1 MSEPSCSLGKSYD
14 PRPIEDKWYA
24 WWLERG
30 LFEGNPNAAKP
41 PFSIVIPP
49 PNVTGSLHMGHALNN
64 TLQDIQCR
72 YKRMNGYDVLWLPG
86 TDHAGIATQNVV
98 ERNLASQGISRHDL
112 GREAFVEKVWEWK
125 EQYGNRIV
133 NQLKK
138 LGASCD
144 WRRERFTMDE
154 GLSRAVR
161 AVFVRLYKEGLIY
174 KGKYIINWCPR
185 CQTALSDL
193 EVEHQESGGN
203 LYHVLYRFPDA
214 ESGVTVAT
222 TRPETILG
230 DVAIA
235 IHPRDEKNRHL
246 VGRVVLVPLVGREI
260 PIIEDP
266 MVDPEFGTG
275 CVKITPA
282 HDPNDFLVG
291 QRHGLESIQVIDS
304 EGRMNEASGKY
315 LGMDRF
321 EARKAVLKDLDSQG
335 CLLQVEEH
343 LHSVGHCYRC
353 RTVVEPYLS
362 EQWFVRAKPLAE
374 AGVEA
379 VRAGRIRFVPE
390 QWTGTYYQWMEEIR
404 DWCISR
410 QLWWGHRIPAW
421 TCSACGHITVSE
433 TDPDV
438 CESCGSSDIHQDED
452 VLDTWFSSA
461 LWPFSTL
468 GWPDPTPELSR
479 YYPTSLLVTGFDI
492 IFFWVAR
499 MIMMGLHFMGEVPF
513 RDTYIHALVRDE
525 SGQKMSKSKGNVI
538 DPLDIIDEYG
548 ADALRLT
555 LAALTVQGR
564 DILLSTNRIETF
576 RFFLNKLWNASRLAL
591 SSLEGKTRDREIDPL
606 SLRLHDRWILTRL
619 EEVILETTRDL
630 EGYFFG
636 EAAKLLYDFVWGEL
650 CDWYLEMAKPALRGE
665 EGESRKEATQAVLCR
680 VFESVLKLLH
690 PFIPFLTEELWHA
703 FHFSDRSLQE
713 EEWPKPDGKA
723 AFSPVCLEEMSAFQE
738 AVRAIRNLRAEA
750 RLNPQQTAPLVRAEL
765 KEGLEALF
773 RENSDLLRL
782 LCRIERFE
790 ISPINAPSPGKCLSA
805 VLPQGSFYLEVEG
818 LIDIEAEIGRL
829 KQEMEKLE
837 ADLNR
842 SRAKLANSQFLTNAP
857 AEIVEKEKERLREGE
872 TRLLRI
878 RDNIQSLSTGA

>member
-1 MSEPSCSLGKSYD
+1 MSETRGNLGKSYD

-24 WWLERG
+24 WWLERR
-30 LFEGNPNAAKP
+30 LFEGNPDAEKP

-72 YKRMNGYDVLWLPG
+72 YKRMQGYDVLWLPG

-98 ERNLASQGISRHDL
+98 ERHLANQGISRHDL
-112 GREAFVEKVWEWK
+112 GREAFVDKVWEWK

-138 LGASCD
+138 LGTSCD
-144 WRRERFTMDE
+144 WNRERFTMDE
-154 GLSRAVR
+154 GLSKAVR

-174 KGKYIINWCPR
+174 RGKYIINWCPR

-193 EVEHQESGGN
+193 EVEHQESSGN
-203 LYHVLYRFPDA
+203 LYHVLYRFVDA
-214 ESGVTVAT
+214 DGGVTVAT

-235 IHPRDEKNRHL
+235 IHPRDEKNRDL
-246 VGRVVLVPLVGREI
+246 VGRSVLVPLVGRVI

-304 EGRMNEASGKY
+304 EGKMNESAGKY
-315 LGMDRF
+315 CGLDRF
-321 EARKAVLKDLDSQG
+321 EARKAVLSDLDSQG
-335 CLLQVEEH
+335 NLLRVEEH
-343 LHSVGHCYRC
+343 LHSVGQCYRC

-362 EQWFVRAKPLAE
+362 EQWFVKAKPLAE

-379 VRAGRIRFVPE
+379 VKAGRIRFVPE

-421 TCSACGHITVSE
+421 SCPSCGHITVSE
-433 TDPDV
+433 TDPDR
-438 CESCGSSDIHQDED
+438 CESCGCETILQDED

-468 GWPDPTPELSR
+468 GWPEQTPELSR

-499 MIMMGLHFMGEVPF
+499 MIMMGLHFMKEVPF

-525 SGQKMSKSKGNVI
+525 TGQKMSKSKGNVI
-538 DPLDIIDEYG
+538 DPLDIIDQYG

-591 SSLEGKTRDREIDPL
+591 ASLEGKTRDRRIEPL

-619 EEVILETTRDL
+619 DEVILETTRDL
-630 EGYFFG
+630 DGYFFG

-665 EGESRKEATQAVLCR
+665 EGESRKETTQGVLCR

-703 FHFSDRSLQE
+703 FNFSDRSMQE
-713 EEWPKPDGKA
+713 EEWPKPDGEEKG
-723 AFSPVCLEEMSAFQE
+723 SPVCLEQMAAFQE

-750 RLNPQQTAPLVRAEL
+750 RLAPQKTAPLVRADL
-765 KEGLEALF
+765 KEGLEPLF
-773 RENSDLLRL
+773 RENSDLLKL

-790 ISPINAPSPGKCLSA
+790 ITSRNAPSPGKSLSA

-818 LIDIEAEIGRL
+818 LIDIDAEIGRL
-829 KQEMEKLE
+829 KQEMDKLA
-837 ADLNR
+837 ADLER
-842 SRAKLANSQFLTNAP
+842 SRAKLANVQFVTNAP
-857 AEIVEKEKERLREGE
+857 AEVVGKERERLQEGE
-872 TRLLRI
+872 ARILRI
-878 RDNIQSLSTGA
+878 KENIQSLSVGE

>member
-1 MSEPSCSLGKSYD
+1 MSEASGNLGKSYD
-14 PRPIEDKWYA
+14 PKPIEDKWYA
-24 WWLERG
+24 WWIEHR
-30 LFEGNPNAAKP
+30 LFEGNADTDRN

-98 ERNLASQGISRHDL
+98 ERNLASQGISRHEL
-112 GREAFVEKVWEWK
+112 GREAFVGKVWEWK

-193 EVEHQESGGN
+193 EVDHQESTGH
-203 LYHVLYRFPDA
+203 LYHVIYRFSGGDG
-214 ESGVTVAT
+214 GVTVAT

-235 IHPRDEKNRHL
+235 VHPRDEKNRHL
-246 VGRVVLVPLVGREI
+246 VGRTVIVPLVEREI

-304 EGRMNEASGKY
+304 EGRMNETAGKY
-315 LGMDRF
+315 RGLDRF
-321 EARKAVLKDLDSQG
+321 EARKAILEDLTG
-335 CLLQVEEH
+335 EGNLLRIDEH
-343 LHSVGHCYRC
+343 IHSVGQCYRC

-362 EQWFVRAKPLAE
+362 EQWFVKAKPLAE

-379 VRAGRIRFVPE
+379 VKAGRIRFVPE

-421 TCSACGHITVSE
+421 TCSSCGHITVSE
-433 TDPDV
+433 TDPDL
-438 CESCGSSDIHQDED
+438 CESCGSPNIHQDED

-468 GWPDPTPELSR
+468 GWPDRTPELAH

-499 MIMMGLHFMGEVPF
+499 MIMMGLHFMEEVPF

-538 DPLDIIDEYG
+538 DPLDVIEEYG

-591 SSLEGKTRDREIDPL
+591 SSLEGMTVNREIEPKK
-606 SLRLHDRWILTRL
+606 LRLHDRWILARL
-619 EEVILETTRDL
+619 DEVIEETTRFLD
-630 EGYFFG
+630 GYFFG

-650 CDWYLEMAKPALRGE
+650 CDWYLEMAKPALKGE
-665 EGESRKEATQAVLCR
+665 EGADRKKATQGVLCR

-690 PFIPFLTEELWHA
+690 PFIPFLTEELWHT
-703 FHFSDRSLQE
+703 FSFSGKSLQE
-713 EEWPKPDGKA
+713 ERWPKPFGNGGGT
-723 AFSPVCLEEMSAFQE
+723 CLEEMAAFQQ

-750 RLNPQQTAPLVRAEL
+750 RLNPQQKAPLVRAALREDM
-765 KEGLEALF
+765 ETLF
-773 RENSDLLRL
+773 RENSDILCL
-782 LCRIERFE
+782 LCRVEHLE
-790 ISPINAPSPGKCLSA
+790 WSGKGAVHSGKCLSA

-829 KQEMEKLE
+829 RQELEKLE
-837 ADLNR
+837 GDLKR
-842 SRAKLANSQFLTNAP
+842 SRAKLDNAQFVGNAP
-857 AEIVEKEKERLREGE
+857 ADVVEKERDRLREGE
-872 TRLLRI
+872 ARILRI
-878 RDNIQSLSTGA
+878 RDNIRSLGTGE